1 MSGYVDQQDLHVST
15 ATVHEAVMTSA
26 LLRLPRS
33 MSLRDSRIGKSGARG
48 ISGGEMRRVSIA
60 CELVT
65 SPSII
70 FLDEPTSG
78 LDAYNAYVVMD
89 TLSQLARRYGR
100 TVICTIHQPRTDI
113 FSMFDRLIILAA
125 GQMCYSGPANTM
137 VQYLESIGH
146 PVPEGY
152 NIADF
157 SIDLVQQATVSGKK
171 KEGKEQIAI
180 TAELK
185 PVKLVDDEVDSEY
198 DEWSKLAK
206 DSPELLPSPAED
218 SQPAPKFLSKSN
230 RQGSQ
235 FLVYDIEVSLERLVE
250 NFTESK
256 QYIEM
261 TDDLN
266 TVTGAEWTPSEFK
279 TASSTY
285 GGTPYTRP
293 VTPYQQVAVILI
305 NLRDLAYLFYRRLR
319 GERISDTFNDKH
331 RPTVYEQFKVLSA
344 RIFNHLYRDPT
355 LMLANYA
362 LSVFIGLMCGVLFY
376 QLDNSIQGMQNR
388 LGLLMFILAFYGF
401 GCTTSLLRANAY
413 YDPLA
418 YFMAKVTFDLIP
430 LRVVPP
436 LLLTL
441 IAYPMT
447 GLSATASQM
456 FFIGL
461 LAEELVVSN
470 FIASIML
477 LFSLLFGGLILNKD
491 SMPAIIQPLCH
502 VSSFNLA
509 YEAMAISELRFA
521 TVEEVRFGLEI
532 QVPSAA
538 LLSSFGFDVLAFW
551 PDIGI
556 LLERR

>member
-1 MSGYVDQQDLHVST
+1 MSRAAKEERVREVLEELGLW
-15 ATVHEAVMTSA
+15 TV
-26 LLRLPRS
+26 
-33 MSLRDSRIGKSGARG
+33 RDSRIGKSGARG

-171 KEGKEQIAI
+171 KKDGKEQVAI
-180 TAELK
+180 TAELR
-185 PVKLVDDEVDSEY
+185 PVKLVDEEVDSEC

-218 SQPAPKFLSKSN
+218 SQPSSQRQASELAEKLLKTSEGPKFLSKSD

-388 LGLLMFILAFYGF
+388 LGLLMFILA
-401 GCTTSLLRANAY
+401 
-413 YDPLA
+413 
-418 YFMAKVTFDLIP
+418 
-430 LRVVPP
+430 
-436 LLLTL
+436 
-441 IAYPMT
+441 
-447 GLSATASQM
+447 
-456 FFIGL
+456 
-461 LAEELVVSN
+461 
-470 FIASIML
+470 
-477 LFSLLFGGLILNKD
+477 
-491 SMPAIIQPLCH
+491 
-502 VSSFNLA
+502 
-509 YEAMAISELRFA
+509 
-521 TVEEVRFGLEI
+521 
-532 QVPSAA
+532 
-538 LLSSFGFDVLAFW
+538 
-551 PDIGI
+551 
-556 LLERR
+556 